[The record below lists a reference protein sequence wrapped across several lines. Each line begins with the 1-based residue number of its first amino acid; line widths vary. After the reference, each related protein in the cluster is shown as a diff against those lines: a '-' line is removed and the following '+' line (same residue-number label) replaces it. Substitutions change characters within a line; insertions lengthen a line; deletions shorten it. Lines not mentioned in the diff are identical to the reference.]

1 MAIEKLD
8 INQYF
13 YEYMLQNKL
22 TFLTCALLL
31 FTYPLQK
38 VVLPK
43 YYGKVISN
51 LQDGSNKK
59 FMDSAK
65 MLLIIYASIQFL
77 HSIYQ
82 KVQGTLIPRF
92 SEFSMKKIFSS
103 LLKNDNEDFENMKV
117 GEILAK
123 ISKLPSLIYRYLDI
137 LKSVVFS
144 QLIVFAT
151 CVFHY
156 SQVSFQIFVAFI
168 LVALGILILQ
178 FVTFKTTMGV
188 ETKREQEQDKIYQHL
203 QDVLDNLISV
213 IVCKSEEHEKD
224 KLSTIFDSFTKIFNK
239 VLNLNFIMRVIFSF
253 FNIFSFCLLNY
264 ILYKEYSNKNITKE
278 HFISSFIITY
288 SVLQLFNDGAHSV
301 RMLVDM
307 TSQITDMEH
316 FFNNQIF
323 QKKHKSPENGA
334 FVNGD
339 IVFKNVTHKFNKD
352 GGEHVALQNVN
363 LVIKKNENIALT
375 GHIGSGKSTLIK
387 TLLKLTV
394 PSSGSVSIGGVDINN
409 ISKEELYSNVFYIP
423 QKPKLLNR
431 TLYENIVYG
440 LEDHESQKEIL
451 SKINNIMTFM
461 RLDDITKKTFR
472 EKMHEPVGLE
482 GSKLSGGQRQIV
494 WIIRALLRAP
504 SIIIMDEPT
513 SSLDKSNKQKIYD
526 IVEEIGTQKTIIVIS
541 HDEISFG
548 FKKLHMKG
556 GQVSQLSI

>member
-8 INQYF
+8 INLYF
-13 YEYMLQNKL
+13 YEYLLQNKF
-22 TFLTCALLL
+22 TFFVCSLLL
-31 FTYPLQK
+31 LTYPLQK

-59 FMDSAK
+59 FVESAK

-82 KVQGTLIPRF
+82 KIQGALVPKF

-123 ISKLPSLIYRYLDI
+123 ISKLPNMIYRYLDI

-144 QLIVFAT
+144 QAIVLVS
-151 CVFHY
+151 CIFHY
-156 SQVSFQIFVAFI
+156 YYVSSRILLAFI
-168 LVALGILILQ
+168 LVVFGVLLLQ
-178 FVTFKTTMGV
+178 FVTYKTTMGV
-188 ETKREQEQDKIYQHL
+188 EMQREREQDKIYQHL
-203 QDVLDNLISV
+203 QDVLNNLISV
-213 IVCKSEEHEKD
+213 IVCKNEEYEKD
-224 KLSTIFDSFTKIFNK
+224 KLSTIFVSFTKTFNK
-239 VLNLNFIMRVIFSF
+239 VLNINFIMRVIFSF
-253 FNIFSFCLLNY
+253 FNIFAFCLLNY

-301 RMLVDM
+301 RLLVDM

-323 QKKHKSPENGA
+323 QKKHSSHEKDR

-339 IVFKNVTHKFNKD
+339 IVFKDVTHKYSKD
-352 GGEHVALQNVN
+352 GGEHVALKKVN
-363 LVIKKNENIALT
+363 MVIKQNENIALT

-387 TLLKLTV
+387 TLLKLTI
-394 PSSGSVSIGGVDINN
+394 PTSGTVTIGGVNINN
-409 ISKEELYSNVFYIP
+409 ISKQELYSHVFYIP
-423 QKPKLLNR
+423 QKPKLMNR
-431 TLYENIVYG
+431 TLYENIIYG
-440 LEDHESQKEIL
+440 LEKKTNKKETL
-451 SKINNIMTFM
+451 SKIENIMTFM
-461 RLDDITKKTFR
+461 KLDDNTKQAFV
-472 EKMHEPVGLE
+472 EKMDDSVGLE

-494 WIIRALLRAP
+494 WIIRALLRNS

-513 SSLDKSNKQKIYD
+513 SSLDKSNKQKIYN
-526 IVEEIGTQKTIIVIS
+526 IVEEIGLQKTIIVIS
-541 HDEISFG
+541 HDDISLG
-548 FKKLHMKG
+548 FKKVYMKD

>member
-8 INQYF
+8 INLYF
-13 YEYMLQNKL
+13 YEYLLQNKF
-22 TFLTCALLL
+22 TFFLCSLLL
-31 FTYPLQK
+31 LTYPLQK

-59 FMDSAK
+59 FVESAK

-82 KVQGTLIPRF
+82 KIQGALVPKF

-123 ISKLPSLIYRYLDI
+123 ISKLPNLIYRYLDI

-144 QLIVFAT
+144 QLIVLAT
-151 CVFHY
+151 CIFHY
-156 SQVSFQIFVAFI
+156 YHISSRILLAFI
-168 LVALGILILQ
+168 LVVFGVLLLQ
-178 FVTFKTTMGV
+178 FVTYKTTMGV
-188 ETKREQEQDKIYQHL
+188 EMQREREQDKIYQHL
-203 QDVLDNLISV
+203 QDVLNNLISV
-213 IVCKSEEHEKD
+213 IVCKNEEYEKD
-224 KLSTIFDSFTKIFNK
+224 KLSTIFVSFTKTFNK
-239 VLNLNFIMRVIFSF
+239 VLNINFIMRVIFSF

-264 ILYKEYSNKNITKE
+264 ILYEEYSNKNITKE

-307 TSQITDMEH
+307 TSQINDMEQ
-316 FFNNQIF
+316 FFNSQIF
-323 QKKHKSPENGA
+323 QKKHDSKENDR

-339 IVFKNVTHKFNKD
+339 IVFKNVNHTYNKD
-352 GGEHVALQNVN
+352 GSQHVALKNVN
-363 LVIKKNENIALT
+363 LKIKQNENIALT

-394 PSSGSVSIGGVDINN
+394 PTSGTVTIGGVDINN
-409 ISKEELYSNVFYIP
+409 ISKKELYSHVFYIP
-423 QKPKLLNR
+423 QKPKLMNR
-431 TLYENIVYG
+431 SLYENIIYG
-440 LEDHESQKEIL
+440 LEESENKKGIL
-451 SKINNIMTFM
+451 FKIVNIMTFM
-461 RLDDITKKTFR
+461 KLDDITKQTFT
-472 EKMHEPVGLE
+472 EKMNDSVGLE

-494 WIIRALLRAP
+494 WIIRALLRNP

-513 SSLDKSNKQKIYD
+513 SSLDKSNKQKIYN
-526 IVEEIGTQKTIIVIS
+526 IIEEIGIQKTIIVIS
-541 HDEISFG
+541 HDDISLG
-548 FKKLHMKG
+548 FKKVYMKDG
-556 GQVSQLSI
+556 KVSQLSI

>member
-13 YEYMLQNKL
+13 YEYMLQNKF
-22 TFLTCALLL
+22 TFLVCALLL

-59 FMDSAK
+59 FMESAK
-65 MLLIIYASIQFL
+65 MLLIIYASIQLL
-77 HSIYQ
+77 HSVYQ
-82 KVQGTLIPRF
+82 KIQGALVPKF
-92 SEFSMKKIFSS
+92 SEFSINKIFSS

-123 ISKLPSLIYRYLDI
+123 ISKLPHLIYRYLDI

-156 SQVSFQIFVAFI
+156 SQVSFQIFLAFI
-168 LVALGILILQ
+168 LVALGILLLQ
-178 FVTFKTTMGV
+178 FVTYKTTMGV

-203 QDVLDNLISV
+203 QDVLNNLISV

-224 KLSTIFDSFTKIFNK
+224 KLSTIFASFTKIFNK
-239 VLNLNFIMRVIFSF
+239 VLNINFIMRVIFSF

-264 ILYKEYSNKNITKE
+264 ILYKEYLNKSITKE

-316 FFNNQIF
+316 FFNNQNF
-323 QKKHKSPENGA
+323 QKKHKSHENDT
-334 FVNGD
+334 FLNGD
-339 IVFKNVTHKFNKD
+339 IVFKNVNHTYNKD
-352 GGEHVALQNVN
+352 GGEHVALKNVN

-387 TLLKLTV
+387 SLLKLSV
-394 PSSGSVSIGGVDINN
+394 PNSGTITIGGVN
-409 ISKEELYSNVFYIP
+409 IENIAKNELYSHVFYIP

-431 TLYENIVYG
+431 TLYENITYG
-440 LEDHESQKEIL
+440 LEIKDKKEITENI
-451 SKINNIMTFM
+451 KNIMEFMKLDENTKTTFH
-461 RLDDITKKTFR
+461 
-472 EKMHEPVGLE
+472 EKMNESIGLE

-494 WIIRALLRAP
+494 WIIRALLREP

-513 SSLDKSNKQKIYD
+513 SSLDKTNKQKIYN
-526 IVEEIGTQKTIIVIS
+526 IIEEIGVQKTIIVIS
-541 HDEISFG
+541 HDDVSLG
-548 FKKLHMKG
+548 FKIVNMKDG
-556 GQVSQLSI
+556 RVSHSSI

>member
-1 MAIEKLD
+1 MAIERLD

-13 YEYMLQNKL
+13 YEYLLQNKF
-22 TFLTCALLL
+22 TFFLCSLLL
-31 FTYPLQK
+31 LTYPLQK

-59 FMDSAK
+59 FVESAK
-65 MLLIIYASIQFL
+65 ILLVIYASIQFL

-82 KVQGTLIPRF
+82 KIQGALVPKF
-92 SEFSMKKIFSS
+92 SEYSMKKIFSS

-123 ISKLPSLIYRYLDI
+123 ISKLPNLIYRYLDI

-156 SQVSFQIFVAFI
+156 YYISSQILLAFI
-168 LVALGILILQ
+168 LVALGILLLQ
-178 FVTFKTTMGV
+178 YVTYKTTMGV
-188 ETKREQEQDKIYQHL
+188 EMQREQEQDKIYQHL
-203 QDVLDNLISV
+203 QDVLNNLISV
-213 IVCKSEEHEKD
+213 IVCKGEDYEKE
-224 KLSTIFDSFTKIFNK
+224 KLSTIFTSFTKTFNK
-239 VLNLNFIMRVIFSF
+239 VLNINFIMRVLFSF

-264 ILYKEYSNKNITKE
+264 ILYKEYLNKNITKE
-278 HFISSFIITY
+278 HFVSSFIITY

-301 RMLVDM
+301 RLLVDM
-307 TSQITDMEH
+307 TSQITDMEN
-316 FFNNQIF
+316 FFNNHIF
-323 QKKHKSPENGA
+323 QKKTRLPENDA

-339 IVFKNVTHKFNKD
+339 IVFKNVNHKYNKD
-352 GGEHVALQNVN
+352 GSEHIALKNVN
-363 LVIKKNENIALT
+363 FIIKQNENIALT

-387 TLLKLTV
+387 TMLKLTI
-394 PSSGSVSIGGVDINN
+394 PSSGTVSIGGVDINN
-409 ISKEELYSNVFYIP
+409 ISKKEFYSNVFYIP

-440 LEDHESQKEIL
+440 LDDQK
-451 SKINNIMTFM
+451 SKNETIAKIVNLMVFM
-461 RLDDITKKTFR
+461 KLDDVTNKTFS
-472 EKMHEPVGLE
+472 EKMDVLVGLE

-494 WIIRALLRAP
+494 WIIRALMRNP

-513 SSLDKSNKQKIYD
+513 SSLDKLNKQKIYN
-526 IVEEIGTQKTIIVIS
+526 IIEEIGRQKTIIVIS
-541 HDEISFG
+541 HDEVSLG
-548 FKKLHMKG
+548 FKKITMKDG
-556 GQVSQLSI
+556 RVSQLSI

>member
-22 TFLTCALLL
+22 TFLICALLL

-59 FMDSAK
+59 FIESAK
-65 MLLIIYASIQFL
+65 MLLVIYASIQLL
-77 HSIYQ
+77 HSMYQ
-82 KVQGTLIPRF
+82 KIQGALVPKF
-92 SEFSMKKIFSS
+92 SEFSINKIFSS

-123 ISKLPSLIYRYLDI
+123 ISKLPHLIYRYLDI

-156 SQVSFQIFVAFI
+156 SQVSFQIFLAFI
-168 LVALGILILQ
+168 LVVFGILLLQ
-178 FVTFKTTMGV
+178 FVTYKTTMGV

-203 QDVLDNLISV
+203 QDVLNNLISV

-224 KLSTIFDSFTKIFNK
+224 KLSTIFASFTKIFNK
-239 VLNLNFIMRVIFSF
+239 VLNINFIMRVVFSI

-264 ILYKEYSNKNITKE
+264 ILYKEYLNKNITKE

-307 TSQITDMEH
+307 TSQITDMEQ

-323 QKKHKSPENGA
+323 QKKHKSPENDT

-339 IVFKNVTHKFNKD
+339 IVFKNVNHKYKKD
-352 GGEHVALQNVN
+352 GGEHVALKNVS
-363 LVIKKNENIALT
+363 LVLKKNENIAFT

-394 PSSGSVSIGGVDINN
+394 PTSGTVSIGGVDINT
-409 ISKEELYSNVFYIP
+409 ISKKELYSHVFYIP

-431 TLYENIVYG
+431 TLYENITYG
-440 LEDHESQKEIL
+440 LEIKDKKEITE
-451 SKINNIMTFM
+451 KINNIMEFMKLDENTTTTFH
-461 RLDDITKKTFR
+461 
-472 EKMHEPVGLE
+472 EKMNKSIGLE

-494 WIIRALLRAP
+494 WIIRALLREP

-513 SSLDKSNKQKIYD
+513 SSLDKTNKQKIYN
-526 IVEEIGTQKTIIVIS
+526 IIEEIGVQKTIIVIS
-541 HDEISFG
+541 HDDVSMG
-548 FKKLHMKG
+548 FKKVNMKG
-556 GQVSQLSI
+556 GQVSHSSI

>member
-8 INQYF
+8 INLYF
-13 YEYMLQNKL
+13 YEYLLQNKF
-22 TFLTCALLL
+22 TFFLCSLLL
-31 FTYPLQK
+31 LTYPLQK

-59 FMDSAK
+59 FVESAK

-82 KVQGTLIPRF
+82 KIQGALVPKF

-123 ISKLPSLIYRYLDI
+123 ISKLPNMIYRYLDI

-144 QLIVFAT
+144 QAIVLVS
-151 CVFHY
+151 CIFHY
-156 SQVSFQIFVAFI
+156 YYVSSRILLAFI
-168 LVALGILILQ
+168 LVVFGVLLLQ
-178 FVTFKTTMGV
+178 FVTYKTTMGV
-188 ETKREQEQDKIYQHL
+188 EMQREREQDKIYQHL
-203 QDVLDNLISV
+203 QDVLNNLISV
-213 IVCKSEEHEKD
+213 IVCKNEEYEKD
-224 KLSTIFDSFTKIFNK
+224 KLSTIFVSFTKTFNK
-239 VLNLNFIMRVIFSF
+239 VLNINFIMRVIFSF
-253 FNIFSFCLLNY
+253 FNIFAFCLLNY
-264 ILYKEYSNKNITKE
+264 ILYEEYSNKKITKE

-301 RMLVDM
+301 RLLVDM

-323 QKKHKSPENGA
+323 QKKHSSHEKDR

-339 IVFKNVTHKFNKD
+339 IVFKDVTHKYSKD
-352 GGEHVALQNVN
+352 GGEHVALKKVN
-363 LVIKKNENIALT
+363 MVIKQNENIALT

-387 TLLKLTV
+387 TLLKLTI
-394 PSSGSVSIGGVDINN
+394 PTSGTVTIGGVNINH
-409 ISKEELYSNVFYIP
+409 ISKKELYSHVFYIP
-423 QKPKLLNR
+423 QKPKLMNR
-431 TLYENIVYG
+431 TLYKNIIYG
-440 LEDHESQKEIL
+440 LEKPENKKDVL
-451 SKINNIMTFM
+451 FKIENMMTFM
-461 RLDDITKKTFR
+461 KLDDITKQAFV
-472 EKMHEPVGLE
+472 EKMDDSVGLE

-494 WIIRALLRAP
+494 WIIRALLRNP
-504 SIIIMDEPT
+504 SIIVMDEPT
-513 SSLDKSNKQKIYD
+513 SSLDKSNKQKIYN
-526 IVEEIGTQKTIIVIS
+526 IIEEIGLQKTIIVIS
-541 HDEISFG
+541 HDDISLG
-548 FKKLHMKG
+548 FKKVYMKD

>member
-8 INQYF
+8 INLYF
-13 YEYMLQNKL
+13 YEYLLQNKF
-22 TFLTCALLL
+22 TFFLCSLLL
-31 FTYPLQK
+31 LTYPLQK

-51 LQDGSNKK
+51 LQESSNKK
-59 FMDSAK
+59 FVESAK

-82 KVQGTLIPRF
+82 KIQGALVPKF

-123 ISKLPSLIYRYLDI
+123 ISKLPNLIYRYLDI

-144 QLIVFAT
+144 QLIVLAS
-151 CVFHY
+151 CIFHY
-156 SQVSFQIFVAFI
+156 YHISSRILLAFI
-168 LVALGILILQ
+168 LVVFGVLLLQ
-178 FVTFKTTMGV
+178 FVTYKTTMGV
-188 ETKREQEQDKIYQHL
+188 EMQREREQDKIYQHL
-203 QDVLDNLISV
+203 QDVLNNLISV
-213 IVCKSEEHEKD
+213 IVCKNEEYEKD
-224 KLSTIFDSFTKIFNK
+224 KLSTIFVSFTKTFNK
-239 VLNLNFIMRVIFSF
+239 VLNINFIMRVIFSF

-288 SVLQLFNDGAHSV
+288 SVLQLFNDSAHSV

-323 QKKHKSPENGA
+323 QKKHSSHEKHR

-339 IVFKNVTHKFNKD
+339 IVFKDVTHKYSKD
-352 GGEHVALQNVN
+352 GGEHVALKKVN
-363 LVIKKNENIALT
+363 LVIKQNENIALT

-387 TLLKLTV
+387 TLLKLTI
-394 PSSGSVSIGGVDINN
+394 PTSGTVTIGGVNINN
-409 ISKEELYSNVFYIP
+409 ISKQELYSHVFYIP
-423 QKPKLLNR
+423 QKPKLMNR
-431 TLYENIVYG
+431 TLYENIIYG
-440 LEDHESQKEIL
+440 LEKPENKKDVL
-451 SKINNIMTFM
+451 FKIENIMTFM
-461 RLDDITKKTFR
+461 KLDDNTKQAFV
-472 EKMHEPVGLE
+472 EKMDDSVGLE

-494 WIIRALLRAP
+494 WIIRALFRNP
-504 SIIIMDEPT
+504 SIIVMDEPT
-513 SSLDKSNKQKIYD
+513 SSLDKSNKQKIYN
-526 IVEEIGTQKTIIVIS
+526 IIEEIGLQKTIIVIS
-541 HDEISFG
+541 HDDISLG
-548 FKKLHMKG
+548 FKKVYMKD

>member
-8 INQYF
+8 INLYF
-13 YEYMLQNKL
+13 YEYLLQNKF
-22 TFLTCALLL
+22 TFFLCSLLL
-31 FTYPLQK
+31 LTYPLQK

-59 FMDSAK
+59 FVESAK

-82 KVQGTLIPRF
+82 KIQGALVPKF

-123 ISKLPSLIYRYLDI
+123 ISKLPNMIYRYLDI

-144 QLIVFAT
+144 QAIVLVS
-151 CVFHY
+151 CIFHY
-156 SQVSFQIFVAFI
+156 YYVSSRILLAFI
-168 LVALGILILQ
+168 LVVFGVLLLQ
-178 FVTFKTTMGV
+178 FVTYKTTMGV
-188 ETKREQEQDKIYQHL
+188 EMQREREQDKIYQHL
-203 QDVLDNLISV
+203 QDVLNNLISV
-213 IVCKSEEHEKD
+213 IVCKNEEYEKD
-224 KLSTIFDSFTKIFNK
+224 KLSTIFVSFTKTFNK
-239 VLNLNFIMRVIFSF
+239 VLNINFIMRVIFSF
-253 FNIFSFCLLNY
+253 FNIFAFCLLNY
-264 ILYKEYSNKNITKE
+264 ILYEEYSNKKITKE

-301 RMLVDM
+301 RLLVDM

-323 QKKHKSPENGA
+323 QKKHSSHEKDR

-339 IVFKNVTHKFNKD
+339 IVFKDVTHKYSKD
-352 GGEHVALQNVN
+352 GGEHVALKKVN
-363 LVIKKNENIALT
+363 MVIKQNENIALT

-387 TLLKLTV
+387 TLLKLTI
-394 PSSGSVSIGGVDINN
+394 PTSGTVTIGGVNINH
-409 ISKEELYSNVFYIP
+409 ISKKELYSHVFYIP
-423 QKPKLLNR
+423 QKPKLMNR
-431 TLYENIVYG
+431 TLYKNIIYG
-440 LEDHESQKEIL
+440 LEKPENKKDVL
-451 SKINNIMTFM
+451 FKIENIMTFM
-461 RLDDITKKTFR
+461 KLDDITKQAFV
-472 EKMHEPVGLE
+472 EKMDDSVGLE

-494 WIIRALLRAP
+494 WIIRALLRNP
-504 SIIIMDEPT
+504 SIIVMDEPT
-513 SSLDKSNKQKIYD
+513 SSLDKSNKQKIYN
-526 IVEEIGTQKTIIVIS
+526 IIEEIGLQKTIIVIS
-541 HDEISFG
+541 HDDISLG
-548 FKKLHMKG
+548 FKKVYMKD

>member
-8 INQYF
+8 VNQYF
-13 YEYMLQNKL
+13 YEYMLQNKP
-22 TFLTCALLL
+22 TFLICALLL

-51 LQDGSNKK
+51 LQDGSNKN
-59 FMDSAK
+59 FIESAK
-65 MLLIIYASIQFL
+65 MLLIVYASIQFL

-82 KVQGTLIPRF
+82 KVQGTLVPKF

-144 QLIVFAT
+144 QLIVFVT

-156 SQVSFQIFVAFI
+156 SQISFQTFLAFI
-168 LVALGILILQ
+168 MIVLGVLLLQ
-178 FVTFKTTMGV
+178 FITYKTTMGV

-203 QDVLDNLISV
+203 QDVLNNLISV
-213 IVCKSEEHEKD
+213 IVCKNEDHEKD
-224 KLSTIFDSFTKIFNK
+224 KLGTIFESFTKTFNK
-239 VLNLNFIMRVIFSF
+239 VLNINFIMRVIFSF

-316 FFNNQIF
+316 FFNNHIF
-323 QKKHKSPENGA
+323 QKKHKTKEKDIFKNG
-334 FVNGD
+334 N
-339 IVFKNVTHKFNKD
+339 IVFKNVNHTYNKD
-352 GGEHVALQNVN
+352 GNEHVALKNVN
-363 LVIKKNENIALT
+363 LVIKQNENIALT

-387 TLLKLTV
+387 ALLKLTV
-394 PSSGSVSIGGVDINN
+394 PTSGTVTIGGIDINN
-409 ISKEELYSNVFYIP
+409 ISKKELYSHVFYIP
-423 QKPKLLNR
+423 QKPKLMNR
-431 TLYENIVYG
+431 TLYENIIYG
-440 LEDHESQKEIL
+440 LEERENKKGIL
-451 SKINNIMTFM
+451 IKIENIMTFM
-461 RLDDITKKTFR
+461 KLDEITKKTFI
-472 EKMHEPVGLE
+472 EKMNDSVGLE
-482 GSKLSGGQRQIV
+482 GSKLSGGQRQLV
-494 WIIRALLRAP
+494 WIIRALLRNP

-513 SSLDKSNKQKIYD
+513 SSLDKSNKQKIYN
-526 IVEEIGTQKTIIVIS
+526 IIEEIGIQKTIIVIS
-541 HDEISFG
+541 HDDISLG
-548 FKKLHMKG
+548 FKKVHMKDG
-556 GQVSQLSI
+556 RVSQIRI

>member
-8 INQYF
+8 INLYF
-13 YEYMLQNKL
+13 YEYLLQNKF
-22 TFLTCALLL
+22 TFFVCSLLL
-31 FTYPLQK
+31 LTYPLQK

-59 FMDSAK
+59 FVESAK

-82 KVQGTLIPRF
+82 KIQGALVPKF

-123 ISKLPSLIYRYLDI
+123 ISKLPNMIYRYLDI

-144 QLIVFAT
+144 QAIVLVS
-151 CVFHY
+151 CIFHY
-156 SQVSFQIFVAFI
+156 YYVSSRILLAFI
-168 LVALGILILQ
+168 LVVFGVLLLQ
-178 FVTFKTTMGV
+178 FVTYKTTMGV
-188 ETKREQEQDKIYQHL
+188 EMQREREQDKIYQHL
-203 QDVLDNLISV
+203 QDVLNNLISV
-213 IVCKSEEHEKD
+213 IVCKNEEYEKD
-224 KLSTIFDSFTKIFNK
+224 KLSTIFVSFTKTFNK
-239 VLNLNFIMRVIFSF
+239 VLNINFIMRVIFSF
-253 FNIFSFCLLNY
+253 FNIFAFCLLNY
-264 ILYKEYSNKNITKE
+264 ILYEEYSNKKITKE

-301 RMLVDM
+301 RLLVDM

-323 QKKHKSPENGA
+323 QKKHSSHEKDR

-339 IVFKNVTHKFNKD
+339 IVFKDVTHKYSKD
-352 GGEHVALQNVN
+352 GGEHVALKKVN
-363 LVIKKNENIALT
+363 MVIKQNENIALT

-387 TLLKLTV
+387 TLLKLTI
-394 PSSGSVSIGGVDINN
+394 PTSGTVTIGGVNINH
-409 ISKEELYSNVFYIP
+409 ISKKELYSHVFYIP
-423 QKPKLLNR
+423 QKPKLMNR
-431 TLYENIVYG
+431 TLYKNIIYG
-440 LEDHESQKEIL
+440 LEKPENKKDVL
-451 SKINNIMTFM
+451 FKIENMMTFM
-461 RLDDITKKTFR
+461 KLDDITKQAFV
-472 EKMHEPVGLE
+472 EKMDDSVGLE

-494 WIIRALLRAP
+494 WIIRALLRNP
-504 SIIIMDEPT
+504 SIIVMDEPT
-513 SSLDKSNKQKIYD
+513 SSLDKSNKQKIYN
-526 IVEEIGTQKTIIVIS
+526 IIEEIGLQKTIIVIS
-541 HDEISFG
+541 HDDISLG
-548 FKKLHMKG
+548 FKKVYMKD

>member
-8 INQYF
+8 INLYF
-13 YEYMLQNKL
+13 YEYLLQNKF
-22 TFLTCALLL
+22 TFFLCSLLL
-31 FTYPLQK
+31 LTYPLQK

-59 FMDSAK
+59 FVESAK

-82 KVQGTLIPRF
+82 KIQGALVPKF

-123 ISKLPSLIYRYLDI
+123 ISKLPNLIYRYLDI

-144 QLIVFAT
+144 QLIVLAT
-151 CVFHY
+151 CIFHY
-156 SQVSFQIFVAFI
+156 YHISSRILLAFI
-168 LVALGILILQ
+168 LVVFGVLLLQ
-178 FVTFKTTMGV
+178 FVTYKTTMGV
-188 ETKREQEQDKIYQHL
+188 EMQREREQDKIYQHL
-203 QDVLDNLISV
+203 QDVLNNLISV
-213 IVCKSEEHEKD
+213 IVCKNEEYEKD
-224 KLSTIFDSFTKIFNK
+224 KLSTIFVSFTKTFNK
-239 VLNLNFIMRVIFSF
+239 VLNINFIMRVIFSF

-307 TSQITDMEH
+307 TSQINDMEQ
-316 FFNNQIF
+316 FFNSQIF
-323 QKKHKSPENGA
+323 QKKHDSKENDR

-339 IVFKNVTHKFNKD
+339 IVFKNVNHTYNKD
-352 GGEHVALQNVN
+352 GSQHVALKNVN
-363 LVIKKNENIALT
+363 LKIKQNENIALT

-394 PSSGSVSIGGVDINN
+394 PTSGTVTIGGVDINN
-409 ISKEELYSNVFYIP
+409 ISKKELYSHVFYIP
-423 QKPKLLNR
+423 QKPKLMNR
-431 TLYENIVYG
+431 SLYENIIYG
-440 LEDHESQKEIL
+440 LEESENKKGIL
-451 SKINNIMTFM
+451 FKIDNIMTFM
-461 RLDDITKKTFR
+461 KLDDITKQTFT
-472 EKMHEPVGLE
+472 EKMNDSVGLE

-494 WIIRALLRAP
+494 WIIRALLRNP

-513 SSLDKSNKQKIYD
+513 SSLDKSNKQKIYN
-526 IVEEIGTQKTIIVIS
+526 IIEEIGIQKTIIVIS
-541 HDEISFG
+541 HDDISLG
-548 FKKLHMKG
+548 FKKVYMKDG
-556 GQVSQLSI
+556 KVSQLSI